1 MTKSKENWKVFRHF
15 TIGIRTDMTFYLLKK
30 NDFIFFVFVF
40 TYFAF
45 RMFVC
50 LYTAAVF
57 FEQSL
62 S

>member
-15 TIGIRTDMTFYLLKK
+15 TIGIRTDDILFIKK

-62 S
+62 